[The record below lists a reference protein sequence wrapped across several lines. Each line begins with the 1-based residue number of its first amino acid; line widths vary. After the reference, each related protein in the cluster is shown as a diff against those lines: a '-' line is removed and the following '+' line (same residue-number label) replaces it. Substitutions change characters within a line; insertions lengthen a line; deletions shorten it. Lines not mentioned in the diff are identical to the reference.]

1 MPTAADQMERKL
13 FWREFWLLWGVTV
26 FLAAIVL
33 YSARIPSSYFAMRL
47 LIEGHPWGPLMF
59 GVELLQS
66 ALVLAIAVGLGLAAA
81 HSVGLGAPILE
92 NLLRGEPITSRL
104 RAMVLPAVLV
114 GALVAAVQV
123 TTDLRVFHPNRGIN
137 HQLAEKI
144 ASEPRSPQ
152 LNEKLGRTSG
162 PINHFTPVSM
172 FLNEIGGILSGELI
186 GRLFFVSG
194 VAWVLTKILR
204 DPSRPPGWGVLSAA
218 ILIAAALLTT
228 SGFIASAETDRQL
241 RAYLSDVLP
250 NMPRD
255 PTWSVVSRHLLSSV
269 PAEIGLGWLYARWGL
284 ESAILAALVAWIVGE
299 QLVLHVV
306 VRFF

>member
-1 MPTAADQMERKL
+1 M
-13 FWREFWLLWGVTV
+13 
-26 FLAAIVL
+26 
-33 YSARIPSSYFAMRL
+33 
-47 LIEGHPWGPLMF
+47 
-59 GVELLQS
+59 
-66 ALVLAIAVGLGLAAA
+66 AAA
-81 HSVGLGAPILE
+81 HSLGLGAPILE
-92 NLLRGEPITSRL
+92 NLLRGAPIVSRL
-104 RAMVLPAVLV
+104 RSMVLPAVLV

-137 HQLAEKI
+137 HQLAEKM
-144 ASEPRSPQ
+144 ASQPRSAQ
-152 LNEKLGRTSG
+152 LNEKLRRTSG
-162 PINHFTPVSM
+162 PINRFTPVAM
-172 FLNEIGGILSGELI
+172 FLNDIGSMLAGELI

-194 VAWVLTKILR
+194 VAWILTKILR

-255 PTWSVVSRHLLSSV
+255 PTWSVVARHLLSSV

-284 ESAILAALVAWIVGE
+284 ESAILAALVTWIVGE

-306 VRFF
+306 ARFF